1 MFTCPQPPESG
12 MMMTSRFLTLILA
25 LTLAG
30 CAATAAHRLAD
41 NLSDA
46 MLNQDD
52 PDTVRAGAPAYL
64 LLLDSLIADSPDD
77 TKLLIA
83 GARLYGA
90 YAGALVSDPI
100 RARRLSVRSR
110 DYARRALCVTEPAVC
125 ENEAAPFEQFAS
137 AVDGVDT
144 SHIEPMYVLGISW
157 AGWIRAHM
165 EDWNAVAQLPRV
177 DYLLQ
182 RVVDLQPDYDRG
194 RAQLYLGVL
203 RSQIPPALG
212 GQPEAGRLHF
222 ERAIAFSNGRDLIVK
237 VEFARYYARLMFDQ
251 LLHDRLLHEVLEA
264 PAREPGLTLSNTIA
278 KQQAEMLLSDDYF

>member
-1 MFTCPQPPESG
+1 
-12 MMMTSRFLTLILA
+12 MTSRFLVLILA
-25 LTLAG
+25 LALSG

-41 NLSDA
+41 NLSGA

-64 LLLDSLIADSPDD
+64 LLLDGLIADNPNDS
-77 TKLLIA
+77 KLLIS

-100 RARRLSVRSR
+100 RAQRLSGRSR
-110 DYARRALCVTEPAVC
+110 DYARRALCVSEPAVC

-137 AVDGVDT
+137 AVDGIDA
-144 SHIEPMYVLGISW
+144 SHIEAMYVLGVSW
-157 AGWIRAHM
+157 AGWIRANR
-165 EDWNAVAQLPRV
+165 EDWNAVAQLPR
-177 DYLLQ
+177 YLLQ
-182 RVVDLQPDYDRG
+182 RVVELQPDYDRG

-203 RSQIPPALG
+203 RSQVPPALG
-212 GQPEAGRLHF
+212 GQPETGRLHF
-222 ERAIAFSNGRDLIVK
+222 ERAIAFSNGRDLRVK
-237 VEFARYYARLMFDQ
+237 VEFARYYARLMFNQ
-251 LLHDRLLHEVLEA
+251 TLHDRLLREVLEA

>member
-1 MFTCPQPPESG
+1 MKLI
-12 MMMTSRFLTLILA
+12 SRFLVLLLALA
-25 LTLAG
+25 LTG

-41 NLSDA
+41 NLSVA

-77 TKLLIA
+77 PKLLIS

-100 RARRLSVRSR
+100 RAQRLSGRSR
-110 DYARRALCVTEPAVC
+110 DYASRALCATEPAIC
-125 ENEAAPFEQFAS
+125 ENEAAPFGQFAS
-137 AVDGVDT
+137 AVDDIDA
-144 SHIEPMYVLGISW
+144 SHIEAMYVLGISW
-157 AGWIRAHM
+157 AGWIQAHQ

-203 RSQIPPALG
+203 RSRVPPALG

-222 ERAIAFSNGRDLIVK
+222 EQAIAFSDGRDLIVK
-237 VEFARYYARLMFDQ
+237 VEFARYYARLIFNQ
-251 LLHDRLLHEVLEA
+251 TLHDRLLREVLEA

>member
-1 MFTCPQPPESG
+1 
-12 MMMTSRFLTLILA
+12 MTSRFLVLILA
-25 LTLAG
+25 LALSG

-41 NLSDA
+41 NLSGA

-64 LLLDSLIADSPDD
+64 LLLDSLIADNPDD
-77 TKLLIA
+77 PKLLIS

-90 YAGALVSDPI
+90 YAGALVSDPT
-100 RARRLSVRSR
+100 RAQRLSGRSR
-110 DYARRALCVTEPAVC
+110 DYARRALCVSEPAVC

-137 AVDGVDT
+137 AVDGIDA
-144 SHIEPMYVLGISW
+144 SHIEAMYVLGVSW
-157 AGWIRAHM
+157 AGWIRANR

-182 RVVDLQPDYDRG
+182 RVVELQPDYDRG

-203 RSQIPPALG
+203 RSQVPPALG
-212 GQPEAGRLHF
+212 GQPETGRLHF
-222 ERAIAFSNGRDLIVK
+222 ERAIAFSNGRDLRVK
-237 VEFARYYARLMFDQ
+237 VEFARYYARLMFNQ
-251 LLHDRLLHEVLEA
+251 TLHDRLLREVLEA

-278 KQQAEMLLSDDYF
+278 KQQAEILLSDDYF